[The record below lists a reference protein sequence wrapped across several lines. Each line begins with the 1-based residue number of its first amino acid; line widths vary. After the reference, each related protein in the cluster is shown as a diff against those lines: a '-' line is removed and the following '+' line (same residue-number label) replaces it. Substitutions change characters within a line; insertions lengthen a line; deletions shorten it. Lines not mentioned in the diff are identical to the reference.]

1 MTGAVA
7 PLSRVGVVVP
17 IRSFIGAKARLADH
31 LDESARAS
39 AFRQMADRVI
49 DAASPM
55 PVVVVTS
62 APEVRTWAQAR
73 GVEVIDD
80 PGSLDSAASVG
91 AEHLRASGIVRA
103 VIAHADLP
111 RARSL
116 APVAADLE
124 GPVVVL
130 VPCHREDGTNVLSVP
145 TDLGFRFAYG
155 PGSFQRHLAEARRLG
170 VDSRVIRPSDLII
183 DVDTPDD
190 LHFLGSSTPVR

>member
-7 PLSRVGVVVP
+7 PSSRVGVVVP

-31 LDESARAS
+31 LDEDARA
-39 AFRQMADRVI
+39 AVFRQMAARVI

-62 APEVRTWAQAR
+62 APEVRTWAHLHGA
-73 GVEVIDD
+73 EVLDD
-80 PGSLDSAASVG
+80 PGNLDGAATSG
-91 AEHLRASGIVRA
+91 TEHLRVSGLVRA
-103 VIAHADLP
+103 IVAHADLP

-116 APVAADLE
+116 APLATDLE
-124 GPVVVL
+124 RPTVVL

-145 TDLGFRFAYG
+145 TDLEFRFAYG

-170 VDSRVIRPSDLII
+170 AETRVIRPADLTI

-190 LHFLGSSTPVR
+190 LHYLGSSSPVR